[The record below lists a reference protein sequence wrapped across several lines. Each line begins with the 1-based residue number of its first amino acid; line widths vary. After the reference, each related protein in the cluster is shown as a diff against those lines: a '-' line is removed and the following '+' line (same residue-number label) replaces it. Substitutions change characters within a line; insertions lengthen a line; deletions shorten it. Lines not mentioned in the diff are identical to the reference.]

1 MAYKLTE
8 ETVRK
13 IEHNVVGGAI
23 NVFELNT
30 DEERARIATWTEGVR
45 DMADA
50 IVYALKELK

>member
-13 IEHNVVGGAI
+13 IEHKVVGGTVS
-23 NVFELNT
+23 VFDLDT